1 MISAARLSQRLPDK
15 TATRGVIDFAL
26 PCELEATAPPEAR
39 GVARDRVRLLV
50 SDIERG
56 QFVPAR
62 FDEIGA
68 FLDEG
73 DVLVINTSGTMPA
86 ALDAWRADGTLLE
99 VHVSTRLRAGEYSIE
114 LRLRTEHGALQ
125 FREGVAGEALR
136 LQGGGRATLIA
147 PYGGTLS
154 KSGVRLWRAALDLPR
169 PIDEYLRAHGSP
181 IRYGYVREAW
191 RIDAYQNVYA
201 TTPGSAEMASAG
213 RGFSEALI
221 TRLVARGVQIAPL
234 SLDTGV
240 SSLDDD
246 EAPYPERYRV
256 PAPTARLINSARFDG
271 GRIIAVGT
279 TVVRALETVTDANGV
294 VHAGEGET
302 GIVIMPGHDV
312 RIDGLLTGF
321 HAPRAS
327 HLAMLEAIAGR
338 AHLELAYAEA
348 LRSRY
353 LWHEFGD
360 AHLMLRTS
368 AT

>member
-1 MISAARLSQRLPDK
+1 
-15 TATRGVIDFAL
+15 
-26 PCELEATAPPEAR
+26 
-39 GVARDRVRLLV
+39 
-50 SDIERG
+50 
-56 QFVPAR
+56 
-62 FDEIGA
+62 
-68 FLDEG
+68 
-73 DVLVINTSGTMPA
+73 
-86 ALDAWRADGTLLE
+86 
-99 VHVSTRLRAGEYSIE
+99 
-114 LRLRTEHGALQ
+114 
-125 FREGVAGEALR
+125 
-136 LQGGGRATLIA
+136 
-147 PYGGTLS
+147 
-154 KSGVRLWRAALDLPR
+154 
-169 PIDEYLRAHGSP
+169 
-181 IRYGYVREAW
+181 VREAW
-191 RIDAYQNVYA
+191 PIDAYQNVYA
-201 TTPGSAEMASAG
+201 TNAGSAEMASAG

-327 HLAMLEAIAGR
+327 HLALLEAIAGR
-338 AHLELAYAEA
+338 RHLELAYAEA

-368 AT
+368 TA